1 MFSSRVRQQQFW
13 PDFAKH
19 LGKDNDIQLKEVAS
33 NDFDISIPTAGTDRP
48 TNILLLVDQ
57 ALQSQFARLESW
69 LQQTQDDPRVIILLG
84 LSSRN
89 LSRALQELQ
98 LRLLEKRYLVT
109 VLPVAFVNQLLP
121 TIKSFA
127 SASPT
132 IGVPCSPVQPATIM
146 PWATTTAPRQL
157 LTAPQVDT
165 IQQICGSLEGLEMA
179 TRMQEGRRQLETYL
193 GSQVARAVCEFWDD
207 EWIA

>member
-1 MFSSRVRQQQFW
+1 
-13 PDFAKH
+13 
-19 LGKDNDIQLKEVAS
+19 
-33 NDFDISIPTAGTDRP
+33 
-48 TNILLLVDQ
+48 
-57 ALQSQFARLESW
+57 
-69 LQQTQDDPRVIILLG
+69 
-84 LSSRN
+84 
-89 LSRALQELQ
+89 
-98 LRLLEKRYLVT
+98 
-109 VLPVAFVNQLLP
+109 
-121 TIKSFA
+121 
-127 SASPT
+127 
-132 IGVPCSPVQPATIM
+132 M